1 MLSGKCSSAGFA
13 TAWRKWPLSEAA
25 AEAARC
31 YGPDDGT
38 TIITGRRARP
48 RRGCACSRSRLAK
61 FRARGELHLDG
72 RPLTVRGFDPDAAA
86 VHLLGDGEPEASAAL
101 SPGVGIVDL
110 MQLLEDARA
119 FAPECLGQYPH
130 ADRKVAIDRLGG
142 DASRRAC
149 ELDGVALPTR
159 LSRVRRT
166 RWCGKSL
173 AGYQRL
179 AQTRQERTARAKPRS
194 S

>member
-48 RRGCACSRSRLAK
+48 TRGCVCSRSRLAK
-61 FRARGELHLDG
+61 FRARGELHLEG
-72 RPLTVRGFDPDAAA
+72 RPLTVRGFDPDAVA
-86 VHLLGDGEPEASAAL
+86 VHLHDLLGDGEPEASTAL
-101 SPGVGIVDL
+101 SLGVGIVDL

-119 FAPECLGQYPH
+119 FLLRNAW
-130 ADRKVAIDRLGG
+130 
-142 DASRRAC
+142 ASIRTLTAKWQ
-149 ELDGVALPTR
+149 LTALAVTR
-159 LSRVRRT
+159 ISP
-166 RWCGKSL
+166 SL
-173 AGYQRL
+173 
-179 AQTRQERTARAKPRS
+179 
-194 S
+194 